1 MEWIKDTLEFHTNGK
16 GMIKIN
22 NQLDALIRKLGIQ
35 EGMCYLFLQ
44 HVSCS
49 LCISEG
55 FDPPAR
61 MDVEAFYERLVPE
74 GEPWYEHTIEG
85 ADDSPA
91 HIKAT
96 LTQPSLTIPID
107 DGRANLGV
115 WQGVYLFEHR
125 SHPQKRIIKVRCLK
139 IS

>member
-1 MEWIKDTLEFHTNGK
+1 MKDTLELRTNGK

-22 NQLDALIRKLGIQ
+22 SQLDALIHKHGIQ

-49 LCISEG
+49 LSISEG
-55 FDPPAR
+55 WDPPAR
-61 MDVEAFYERLVPE
+61 ADVEEFYERLVPE
-74 GEPWYEHTIEG
+74 REPWYEHTIEG
-85 ADDSPA
+85 DDDSPA

-107 DGRANLGV
+107 NGRANLGA
-115 WQGVYLFEHR
+115 WQGVFLFEHR
-125 SHPQKRIIKVRCLK
+125 SHPQKRIIMVRCLK
-139 IS
+139 VS